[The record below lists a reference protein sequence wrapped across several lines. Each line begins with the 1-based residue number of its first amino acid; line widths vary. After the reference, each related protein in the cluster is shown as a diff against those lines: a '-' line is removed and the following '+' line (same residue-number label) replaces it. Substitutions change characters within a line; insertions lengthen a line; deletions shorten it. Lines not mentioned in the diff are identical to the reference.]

1 MMGRSYQRKTRR
13 SRRKVQNFENHTVTV
28 DVAEGKASFQ
38 MVLPMSPLL
47 LDVAGA
53 IEQTASQA
61 GLLMMKAL
69 IDEEVEQ
76 IAGSRYTHQTDRRAT
91 RWGQDEGHVI
101 FAGRKVALPRPRVRS
116 VDGREIPLARYQAFT
131 HPERM
136 QEAVS
141 QRILRRVSTRDYAGV
156 LDEVCEGYG
165 IQKSS
170 VSRHWKAASS
180 QQLQQ
185 MLERPL
191 GDLDL
196 CVLFLDGKAFHDF
209 TLIVAMGVDRQGR
222 KHVLGLWSGATEN
235 AEVCGALLD
244 DLIARGLPVD
254 KPYLFVLDGAKAL
267 KKAVTSRFGAKGLI
281 QRCRVHKKRNIQ
293 KYLPKKYHGMLT
305 LKLRMAW
312 GMTEYPKALQELRKV
327 HAWLASLNQAAAE
340 SLEEGMEETLTIN
353 RLGLSSPLRRLF
365 SSTNIIESCFSRA
378 GDLCRRV
385 TRWRDGNMAQRWAGT
400 VLLEAETRFRRIQ
413 AYGQLPLLINALSQ
427 TLDKQEA
434 VA

>member
-1 MMGRSYQRKTRR
+1 MMGKSYQRKTRR
-13 SRRKVQNFENHTVTV
+13 SRRKVQDLQHQSVTV
-28 DVAEGKASFQ
+28 DLAEGKASFQ
-38 MVLPMSPLL
+38 MVLPMNPLL
-47 LDVAGA
+47 LDVAEA

-76 IAGSRYTHQTDRRAT
+76 VTGQRYTHQADRQAT
-91 RWGQDEGHVI
+91 RWGHDEGHVI
-101 FAGRKVALPRPRVRS
+101 FAGRKVAMPRPRVRS
-116 VDGREIPLARYQAFT
+116 LEGREIPLTRYQAFA
-131 HPERM
+131 HPQRM
-136 QEAVS
+136 RKAVS

-156 LDEVCEGYG
+156 LDEVCDGYG

-185 MLERPL
+185 LLERPL
-191 GDLDL
+191 GELDL
-196 CVLFLDGKAFHDF
+196 CVLFLDGKEFHDF

-235 AEVCGALLD
+235 AVVCGALLD
-244 DLIARGLPVD
+244 DLIARGLSMD
-254 KPYLFVLDGAKAL
+254 KPYLFILDGAKAL
-267 KKAVTSRFGAKGLI
+267 KKAVVSRFGSQGLI
-281 QRCRVHKKRNIQ
+281 QRCRLHKKRNLQ
-293 KYLPKKYHGMLT
+293 QYLPKKYHGMLSM
-305 LKLRMAW
+305 KLRMAW
-312 GMTEYPKALQELRKV
+312 GMTEYDKAYQELRKV
-327 HAWLASLNQAAAE
+327 HDWLASINQAAAE

-353 RLGLSSPLRRLF
+353 RLGLPSQLRRLF
-365 SSTNIIESCFSRA
+365 ASTNLIESCFSRA
-378 GDLCRRV
+378 GDLCRGV
-385 TRWRDGNMAQRWAGT
+385 KHWRDGNMAQRWAGT

-413 AYGQLPLLINALSQ
+413 AYGQLPLLINALTN